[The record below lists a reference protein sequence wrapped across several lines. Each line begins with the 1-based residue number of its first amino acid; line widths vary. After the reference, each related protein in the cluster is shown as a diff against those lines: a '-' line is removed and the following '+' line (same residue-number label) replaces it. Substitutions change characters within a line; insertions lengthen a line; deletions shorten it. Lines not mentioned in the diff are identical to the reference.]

1 MNTLT
6 QTELEFLKG
15 ILSVQL
21 SSYEKS
27 LLYDEIYVENEFR
40 RNNAKKTELIEDT
53 IPSKQRTIAQLNSI
67 LSKL

>member
-6 QTELEFLKG
+6 QTELEFVKG
-15 ILSVQL
+15 ILSNQL

-27 LLYDEIYVENEFR
+27 VQYDESYVEIR
-40 RNNAKKTELIEDT
+40 RNGAKKTQLIEDT
-53 IPSKQRTIAQLNSI
+53 IPSKKRTIAELNSI

>member
-6 QTELEFLKG
+6 QTELEFVKG
-15 ILSVQL
+15 ILSNKL

-27 LLYDEIYVENEFR
+27 LHYDESYVEIR
-40 RNNAKKTELIEDT
+40 RNGAKKTQLIEDV